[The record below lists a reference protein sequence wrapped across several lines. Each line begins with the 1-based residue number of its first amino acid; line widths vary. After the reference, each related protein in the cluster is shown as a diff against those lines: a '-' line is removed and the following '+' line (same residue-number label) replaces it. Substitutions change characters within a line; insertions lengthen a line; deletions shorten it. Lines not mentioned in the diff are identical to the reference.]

1 MSLNKR
7 RYSYVNRIYQ
17 EALAPL
23 LALNAALVIFCEH
36 NYEGGYGGVVGD
48 VVDKVVQT
56 LTGNKTQ
63 EKAQTQIQTP
73 ANTSLLKQRLELA
86 ERFDQSSNTP
96 TSSEKNIMGS
106 DHSITPLTAQLT
118 ASEKEFSQGSNI
130 KKELS
135 AAQHRSD
142 VQKETVEK
150 QPTLKAENSQSV
162 AQQKA
167 GSESLKTK
175 ISLSQKGALTERETL
190 LKQNPLSSQ
199 QTMQATQKM
208 SDHVDPSPS
217 QKRAPKYYTSTG
229 KPIDPE
235 IQAIVLEMAHKYELD
250 PIDLFAQIEKE
261 SNFNPKAVSEA
272 GAKGLMQF
280 MPISWKAYGRGNIF
294 DPRRN
299 IEAGARYMK
308 DLLKQFRGDREKALA
323 AYNLGPTKLRRYIKK
338 YPKNW
343 KSKLP
348 RETRTYIA
356 RIPDMAR
363 QMRQHSSSKLL
374 ASQVRDHR
382 SASR

>member
-106 DHSITPLTAQLT
+106 DHSITPPTAQPT
-118 ASEKEFSQGSNI
+118 SSEKEMAQGGHI
-130 KKELS
+130 KEELS
-135 AAQHRSD
+135 GARHQSD

-150 QPTLKAENSQSV
+150 QATLKTEGSQSV
-162 AQQKA
+162 AQQEV
-167 GSESLKTK
+167 GTESLKTK
-175 ISLSQKGALTERETL
+175 ISLSQKSTLIEKGALS
-190 LKQNPLSSQ
+190 KQNHFLGEQ
-199 QTMQATQKM
+199 NTQATQKS
-208 SDHVDPSPS
+208 SDHTHSSS
-217 QKRAPKYYTSTG
+217 QKSITRYYTSEG
-229 KPIDPE
+229 KMIDPE

>member
-7 RYSYVNRIYQ
+7 RYSYVDRIYQ

-96 TSSEKNIMGS
+96 ISSEKNIMGS
-106 DHSITPLTAQLT
+106 DHSITQPTVQTMSLK
-118 ASEKEFSQGSNI
+118 KEMSQGFNI

-150 QPTLKAENSQSV
+150 QATLKTELSQSV
-162 AQQKA
+162 AQQEV
-167 GSESLKTK
+167 GTESLKTK
-175 ISLSQKGALTERETL
+175 ISLSQKSTL
-190 LKQNPLSSQ
+190 IEKGSLSKQNHFLGEHN
-199 QTMQATQKM
+199 TQATQKS
-208 SDHVDPSPS
+208 SDHTHSSS
-217 QKRAPKYYTSTG
+217 QKSITRYYTSEG
-229 KPIDPE
+229 KMIDPE

>member
-1 MSLNKR
+1 MSFNKR

-56 LTGNKTQ
+56 LTGNKVQ
-63 EKAQTQIQTP
+63 EQTP
-73 ANTSLLKQRLELA
+73 SKTSLLKQRLEAA
-86 ERFDQSSNTP
+86 EHSAQPSKSPDL
-96 TSSEKNIMGS
+96 SEKHAMVS
-106 DHSITPLTAQLT
+106 DHSITPPTAQPT
-118 ASEKEFSQGSNI
+118 SSEKEMAQGGHI
-130 KKELS
+130 KEELS
-135 AAQHRSD
+135 GARPRSD

-199 QTMQATQKM
+199 QTTQATQKM
-208 SDHVDPSPS
+208 SDHVDYSPS
-217 QKRAPKYYTSTG
+217 QKGAPKYYTSTG

-299 IEAGARYMK
+299 IEAGARYMR

-348 RETRTYIA
+348 RETRTYIV

-363 QMRQHSSSKLL
+363 QMRQHSSSKVL
-374 ASQVRDHR
+374 ASQVRSR